1 MKRLV
6 FVSKACKLP
15 VRFQQCAGQSWMA
28 DYGWFSEW
36 LQTSR
41 YVRANDKVRFA
52 KGGPNMIDLAHAEAA

>member
-28 DYGWFSEW
+28 DYGWEVTVDRCARTATLCS
-36 LQTSR
+36 
-41 YVRANDKVRFA
+41 V
-52 KGGPNMIDLAHAEAA
+52 